1 MIVGEAHVVVRAIT
15 TGVRDDIRNAF
26 NGIDD
31 ISTNAGS
38 RASSGFKKGFGKSG
52 FFGNLAQESDAAR
65 KQFDALLTTSYT
77 LGPAMVSLV
86 GAVSSL
92 IGGLAAL
99 AGAAAGAAPALIVLP
114 GIMLSA
120 AQAAGTLK
128 LAFMGVAA
136 AISAGNK
143 AQKAQGTG
151 AKAVAK
157 DLTAYYRRIADAR
170 EALIELNRLAIREI
184 EGLNR
189 EVAQNSA
196 ETAAIEV
203 ESANRIVEAK
213 NEVLQA
219 QLDLNDAYVQGAE
232 EIQQLN
238 FAAEDAVIGEKR
250 AALELE
256 KARDTLLRVQDL
268 PPNSRARKEAELAFA
283 QADLN
288 YRKAADS
295 NKDISKEQDR
305 LAKEGVDGTS
315 VVINAKNKLAKAV
328 NDQAKAEVDAQN
340 AINDS
345 RNKGIE
351 LQRQLAEN
359 AEDHTLKQYKAIQA
373 IKRAE
378 EDLERA
384 KRTGN
389 AAGAGAANAYQQ
401 ALDDLSPPAQKFV
414 KFMVDKFIPSI
425 KTLRDAAAKEFFP
438 KLINA
443 MTKIKDDLFPALV
456 PMLEKTGGILG
467 TVSEQ
472 IIGAFTSQEAIGN
485 IKKIWSTNDKVIADF
500 GIAGSNAINAV
511 LDIFVAAGPII
522 EKFSGWIVGL
532 SKKFSSMI
540 NAETASGG
548 LTTFFKEAG
557 DLAAGFKDVF
567 SNTFSGIGTI
577 IRDLMKPGS
586 GGWMLLDFFKQA
598 SKNFKDF
605 TNNNTDRI
613 REFFQNTAENSIE
626 ILTAVGKFVKEF
638 LKLGE
643 NKSIGDM
650 AKTLGDLAPQ
660 VGDIAQKFGDA
671 GPSMTNFITKLV
683 ELVDLT
689 TQSGAIQTFFNT
701 LSSVADVL
709 IGFFRNP
716 VVASAVA
723 TLAGI
728 AAAMVAL
735 RVVFKPI
742 KMVVLALIN
751 PFYKLLGF
759 FRFLQPILVP
769 FLGNFGAFVSL
780 LLECGPAALTLVNPM
795 VWVAAAVVGAIA
807 AFVAMWRESEIFRK
821 AIKHLIDSVINKAIK
836 IFDDLKLKVEE
847 ALIPFGGFSGIIDG
861 LKVVFK
867 TLGDVIGTYVVP
879 IIEGALMVAMEILGF
894 LIGKLIWAIGMLWKG
909 FKFAWDAIY
918 WIVEKVVN
926 FFKDFV
932 WPVISWVI
940 DKLVIGFQAYWEQ
953 VKKVWNAVYSV
964 VEKVI
969 NFFKDTVWPI
979 IEGVINKLVGGFQA
993 LWEKVQSVWNSIW
1006 GVIESFANWFRDNIW
1021 PTVSS
1026 IFQLFINIAGLLWEK
1041 MKESFSNIWNKIQD
1055 VFTKIRD
1062 VLWPILQT
1070 AFNKVKEG
1078 AAFVWGKIKEVF
1090 DFIKGKIEAVFNYIR
1105 DILQPIIEKVFSN
1118 VSEKASPI
1126 LTKVTEVFD
1135 GIKSKIESVASAIK
1149 TALSGLWDG
1158 LTRGLSAAF
1167 NGVKKTINAVASG
1180 VNNLIRGFNGL
1191 TPTSIG
1197 DITPLPEPLFAL
1209 ARGGTVPAR
1218 PGGTVALIGE
1228 AGRAERVE
1236 PLDENGLSKR
1246 DIAMINLLS
1255 GGGGGLT
1262 VNVYPS
1268 PGMDEAEIAS
1278 IVSREISFQMRR
1290 GSV

>member
-1 MIVGEAHVVVRAIT
+1 MIVGEAHVIVRAIT
-15 TGVRDDIRNAF
+15 TGVRNDIQNAF

-31 ISTNAGS
+31 ISTNAGKRS
-38 RASSGFKKGFGKSG
+38 ASGFQKGFGKGS
-52 FFGNLAQESDAAR
+52 FFGNLAEQSESAR

-77 LGPAMVSLV
+77 LGPAIVSLV

-92 IGGLAAL
+92 VGGLAAL

-114 GIMLSA
+114 GLMLSA

-136 AISAGNK
+136 AISAGTK

-151 AKAVAK
+151 SKAVAK
-157 DLTAYYRRIADAR
+157 DLTAYYRRIADTR

-189 EVAQNSA
+189 EVAQNAA
-196 ETAAIEV
+196 ETAAIEI
-203 ESANRIVEAK
+203 ESANRVIEAK
-213 NEVLQA
+213 NEVTQA
-219 QLDLNDAYVQGAE
+219 QLDLNDAYEQGAE

-238 FAAEDAVIGEKR
+238 FAAEDAVIGEKK

-288 YRKAADS
+288 YRKAMDS

-315 VVINAKNKLAKAV
+315 VVIGAKKKLVDAV
-328 NDQAKAEVDAQN
+328 NSQAKAEVDAQN
-340 AINDS
+340 EINDS

-359 AEDHTLKQYKAIQA
+359 AEDHTLKQYKAIQD

-384 KRTGN
+384 RKSG
-389 AAGAGAANAYQQ
+389 GASGAAASNAYQQ
-401 ALDDLSPPAQKFV
+401 ALNDLSPPAQKFV
-414 KFMVDKFIPSI
+414 KFMVDKFVPSI

-472 IIGAFTSQEAIGN
+472 LADAFTNPDAIGN
-485 IKKIWSTNDKVIADF
+485 IEKIWSTNDKVIADF

-522 EKFSGWIVGL
+522 KDFSDWIVGVSEKFSN
-532 SKKFSSMI
+532 MI
-540 NAETASGG
+540 DTEAASGD
-548 LTTFFKEAG
+548 LTTFFTDAG
-557 DLAAGFKDVF
+557 KLAAGFKDVF

-577 IRDLMKPGS
+577 IRDLMKEDS
-586 GGWMLLDFFKQA
+586 GAWMLLEFFKEA

-605 TNNNTDRI
+605 TNNNTGRI
-613 REFFQNTAENSIE
+613 REFFQNTAKNSIE

-671 GPSMTNFITKLV
+671 GPSMANFITKLV
-683 ELVDLT
+683 EFVDLT
-689 TQSGAIQTFFNT
+689 TESGAIQTFWDT
-701 LSSVADVL
+701 LSAVTDVL
-709 IGFFRNP
+709 ISFFRDP
-716 VVASAVA
+716 VVASAVSM
-723 TLAGI
+723 LAGI

-735 RVVFKPI
+735 RLVFGPI
-742 KMVVLALIN
+742 KMVVMALIN
-751 PFYKLLGF
+751 PFYKFLGF
-759 FRFLQPILVP
+759 FRFLQPILLP

-795 VWVAAAVVGAIA
+795 VWVAAAVAGAIA
-807 AFVAMWRESEIFRK
+807 AFIAMWRESEIFRE
-821 AIKHLIDSVINKAIK
+821 AIKKLVDGVLSKAVQ
-836 IFDDLKLKVEE
+836 IFEKLKKKLDDALKPLGGMGGVVDKLKV
-847 ALIPFGGFSGIIDG
+847 A
-861 LKVVFK
+861 FK
-867 TLGDVIGTYVVP
+867 FLGDIIGTYVIP
-879 IIEGALMVAMEILGF
+879 FFEAGLKNALEIIGAILGTIIDTIGN
-894 LIGKLIWAIGMLWKG
+894 LIAAFAKIWEGISTGDIGMVFEG
-909 FKFAWDAIY
+909 VADAILAPFKAILGNLIDLFVGIFNN
-918 WIVEKVVN
+918 IV
-926 FFKDFV
+926 D
-932 WPVISWVI
+932 
-940 DKLVIGFQAYWEQ
+940 A
-953 VKKVWNAVYSV
+953 VKKVLGIASPSQVFTDIATAIFDALKNVLGGIVGFFVEIFTNAWNAVFDYFTQT
-964 VEKVI
+964 VI
-969 NFFKDTVWPI
+969 PF
-979 IEGVINKLVGGFQA
+979 
-993 LWEKVQSVWNSIW
+993 
-1006 GVIESFANWFRDNIW
+1006 
-1021 PTVSS
+1021 VSS
-1026 IFQLFINIAGLLWEK
+1026 IPSKVWDLLTTMWDIYIDALRTVWDLVTGWFTTTAIPWLTGLPARIWALLTKMWDIYITALRTVWGLVTSWFTMTAVPWITGLPAKITNILKNMWNVFSTGL
-1041 MKESFSNIWNKIQD
+1041 
-1055 VFTKIRD
+1055 T
-1062 VLWPILQT
+1062 T
-1070 AFNKVKEG
+1070 AWGLVKSTWSTVTITVG
-1078 AAFVWGKIKEVF
+1078 GWVTSLSGKIKS
-1090 DFIKGKIEAVFNYIR
+1090 I
-1105 DILQPIIEKVFSN
+1105 
-1118 VSEKASPI
+1118 
-1126 LTKVTEVFD
+1126 
-1135 GIKSKIESVASAIK
+1135 
-1149 TALSGLWDG
+1149 WDG
-1158 LTRGLSAAF
+1158 F
-1167 NGVKKTINAVASG
+1167 
-1180 VNNLIRGFNGL
+1180 FNGL
-1191 TPTSIG
+1191 VAAWEGIKKFWNN
-1197 DITPLPEPLFAL
+1197 LPIVKVGLNIDPPDWVPGMPDNFNLKFPGL
-1209 ARGGTVPAR
+1209 AKGGVVAAR
-1218 PGGTVALIGE
+1218 PGGTLAVIGE

-1236 PLDENGLSKR
+1236 PLDSNGLSKR
-1246 DIAMINLLS
+1246 DVAMINLLS
-1255 GGGGGLT
+1255 GGVGGEGLV

-1268 PGMDEAEIAS
+1268 PGMNEVEIAS

-1290 GSV
+1290 GSL